1 MGDRDIV
8 VRLSAA
14 EVELAYAALV
24 GHARAQRD
32 YDAERAAY
40 ALADLFREALDV
52 DRAEWEQARSR
63 GPGRKRRR
71 SGLGSATHSA
81 D

>member
-1 MGDRDIV
+1 MSDRDIPI
-8 VRLSAA
+8 RLSAA
-14 EVELAYAALV
+14 EVELARTALV

-32 YDAERAAY
+32 YDAERDAY

-63 GPGRKRRR
+63 GPGRRRRR
-71 SGLGSATHSA
+71 SGLGSATRSA